1 LQKILSPPPEPEFP
15 KVPRAPV
22 TTPKRRRMA
31 SVLDAVLEWTRA
43 WTPAFAKETA
53 EAATVRVEAE
63 ARPSVPIETEPV
75 ETGQSI
81 EQGPSDVDLAL
92 EKEDVPEKVES

>member
-1 LQKILSPPPEPEFP
+1 
-15 KVPRAPV
+15 
-22 TTPKRRRMA
+22 
-31 SVLDAVLEWTRA
+31 
-43 WTPAFAKETA
+43 
-53 EAATVRVEAE
+53 
-63 ARPSVPIETEPV
+63 VPIETEPV